1 MKKIALL
8 TALTLV
14 ALAMTGC
21 SKNTKCK
28 CTANTA
34 VDDQGRP
41 LITYVDASYGF
52 SCSHITKV
60 GFERQIDGKL
70 VRDMQDVT
78 CVKTDHESR

>member
-8 TALTLV
+8 AALTLV
-14 ALAMTGC
+14 VLAMTGC

-34 VDDQGRP
+34 VDEQGRP
-41 LITYVDASYGF
+41 LITFVDVTSGF
-52 SCSHITKV
+52 SCSKIKKV
-60 GFERQIDGKL
+60 GMERQVEGKL
-70 VRDMQDVT
+70 VRELQDVT